1 MARHRRTERNP
12 VQGRISSTIDTGR
25 GSRVGKLSQDEVDA
39 LDAPTERQGRFK
51 PAAKL
56 LDESRGTDPLHK
68 KFER

>member
-1 MARHRRTERNP
+1 MARHRAERNP
-12 VQGRISSTIDTGR
+12 VEGSISGTIDTGR
-25 GSRVGKLSQDEVDA
+25 GSRVGKISQDEVDA

-68 KFER
+68 NFKR